1 MLKSNIHVDLRNQ
14 SGTNA
19 CHKLRNRGHIP
30 AVVYGHN
37 INTKMV
43 EVDKTEMDN
52 IIRNYG
58 TNALMDLC
66 TGTGTDKDVVIIK
79 EAQRDAITNEL
90 IHVDFQKV
98 SYNDPIHAMIPIR
111 LVGKQKV
118 ESSIGVVQQQ
128 LREIQVEC
136 LPQYMPESLEIDVAM
151 LKPGVPLK
159 VADIEFGGEISIL
172 EEKSLIVASLVRADK
187 KIEEPESIDIVQEI
201 SGDEK

>member
-1 MLKSNIHVDLRNQ
+1 MLKSSIHVDLRNQ

-19 CHKLRNRGHIP
+19 CHKLRNGGHIP
-30 AVVYGHN
+30 AVMYGHD

-43 EVDKTEMDN
+43 EVDKIEMGN

-58 TNALMDLC
+58 TNVLVDLC
-66 TGTGTDKDVVIIK
+66 TGTNKDVVIIK
-79 EAQRDAITNEL
+79 EAQRDPITSEL
-90 IHVDFQKV
+90 MHVDFQKV
-98 SYNDPIHAMIPIR
+98 SYDDPIHATIPIH

-136 LPQYMPESLEIDVAM
+136 LPQDMPESLEIDVAM
-151 LKPGVPLK
+151 LKPGAPLK

-187 KIEEPESIDIVQEI
+187 KIEEPETVDTVQEI
-201 SGDEK
+201 QGDGK